1 MRMCVQVDGN
11 CEDGLERISLRALC
25 ELLFSMD
32 LNLRTKLL
40 EEIQSQWDAV
50 DSAPPVVTLDE
61 YFLGNTDEE
70 CIAPNQVG
78 YGRPALADVYARLQA
93 IAQKPNVQA
102 VLVGIHDEWQIVMD
116 DPTAWPP
123 AENVHIYTS
132 ATIEE
137 VEQWIEGLAA
147 DGVGEGWPY
156 RVPPAAP
163 PVAPGMKV
171 LTVYWD

>member
-1 MRMCVQVDGN
+1 
-11 CEDGLERISLRALC
+11 
-25 ELLFSMD
+25 MD

-40 EEIQSQWDAV
+40 QKIQAQWDA
-50 DSAPPVVTLDE
+50 DASAPAVVALEE

-78 YGRPALADVYARLQA
+78 CGRPALAEVFARLRQ
-93 IAQKPNVQA
+93 ITQKANVQA
-102 VLVGIHDEWQIVMD
+102 VLVGIHDEWQDVRD

-132 ATIEE
+132 APLDE

-156 RVPPAAP
+156 RMPPAAP
-163 PVAPGMKV
+163 PVGPGMNV